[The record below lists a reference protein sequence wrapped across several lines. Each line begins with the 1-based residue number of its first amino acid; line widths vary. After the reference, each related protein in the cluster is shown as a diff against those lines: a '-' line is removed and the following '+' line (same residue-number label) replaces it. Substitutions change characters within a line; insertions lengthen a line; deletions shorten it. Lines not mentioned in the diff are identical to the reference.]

1 MPGDPIIPVLRERLA
16 SLETW
21 RDEHKLQHN
30 REVQKSESSLTRK
43 IIIIAALIGL
53 AGAIIGGVITSIVL
67 HLLSG

>member
-1 MPGDPIIPVLRERLA
+1 MPGDPIIPILRERLA

-30 REVQKSESSLTRK
+30 REIQKSESSLTRR

-53 AGAIIGGVITSIVL
+53 AGAIIGGAVVSIMS
-67 HLLSG
+67 HLFSG

>member
-1 MPGDPIIPVLRERLA
+1 MPGDPIIPILRERLA

-30 REVQKSESSLTRK
+30 REVQKSESSLTRR
-43 IIIIAALIGL
+43 IIVIAALIGL
-53 AGAIIGGVITSIVL
+53 AGALIGGAIASIVA